1 MRRRQKER
9 RRAVKK
15 IGKYL
20 MFGVALLWTTMAFGQ
35 DGTLT
40 AKCSRTTVGLNEQ
53 FRITFSTDSR
63 GGNIEPPAMND
74 FLIVGGPF
82 QSQQTQ
88 IINGNMSFQ
97 REVSYQLVAKSE
109 GTFKIGPATLK
120 TRQGTLES
128 NALTITVKAGAV
140 RENPLAQQAKD
151 GFQVDI
157 LTSKKEVYVGEPFVM
172 LLRAYWTK
180 PVRNLNI
187 IQTPNFEGV
196 LQNQLDLQ
204 QRERREVIDG
214 KSVIVLDFD
223 KKLLT
228 PTQPGTLGGQ
238 ELKLSGQVQVPTG
251 RRDFFNMPEV
261 TYINQ
266 VATAKIPAVKIKP
279 LPSPKP
285 AGFSGAVGELNL
297 MRELSRTSVSGD
309 ESITLKI
316 KISGMGN
323 FNTISVPELVPPQ
336 GFDIYD
342 PKFNEKTN
350 YTTSGVSG
358 YKELEYLLVPQFKG
372 DFIVPEMRWT
382 YFNTKTGTYEELILA
397 EETVEVLSGAEAPAG
412 ADVNG
417 AVVKREVQDIDSDIR
432 YLHSIEEPR
441 GKGNGILVAGLLAA
455 VVAGLWGMQGI
466 RFGGKA
472 PSKQAVWQREK
483 KKVMAA
489 FSSGADNRYG
499 ILFNTLEAQLL
510 SQGLDKEHIKLATL
524 GQTFGEARGAQ
535 LHALLERCQM
545 AEYAPGAVGD
555 DQWFMDE
562 FKTVWEWM

>member
-1 MRRRQKER
+1 
-9 RRAVKK
+9 
-15 IGKYL
+15 
-20 MFGVALLWTTMAFGQ
+20 
-35 DGTLT
+35 
-40 AKCSRTTVGLNEQ
+40 
-53 FRITFSTDSR
+53 
-63 GGNIEPPAMND
+63 
-74 FLIVGGPF
+74 
-82 QSQQTQ
+82 
-88 IINGNMSFQ
+88 
-97 REVSYQLVAKSE
+97 
-109 GTFKIGPATLK
+109 
-120 TRQGTLES
+120 
-128 NALTITVKAGAV
+128 GAV
-140 RENPLAQQAKD
+140 RENPLAQQAKE

-204 QRERREVIDG
+204 QRERREVVDG

-285 AGFSGAVGELNL
+285 AGFSGAVGELKL
-297 MRELSRTSVSGD
+297 TRELSRTSVSGD

-342 PKFNEKTN
+342 PKFNEKIN

-382 YFNTKTGTYEELILA
+382 YFNTKTGTYEELVLD

-432 YLHSIEEPR
+432 YLHPIEEPR
-441 GKGNGILVAGLLAA
+441 GKRNGILIAGLLAA

-472 PSKQAVWQREK
+472 PSKLAVWQREK

-524 GQTFGEARGAQ
+524 QQTFGEERGAQ
-535 LHALLERCQM
+535 LHGLLERCQM